1 MSIRERVEEALTKH
15 LLKQQGLTV
24 HFVFSDP
31 VVQWRD
37 DVPEESQR
45 FVVGPNDYYAAQ
57 EQAEQLYALM
67 MKTIDFNR
75 LALESVGAWM
85 ALTDDDKDREEFGMH
100 AKTTGQAIR
109 LALTTEKTFPDWTEE
124 IAAEDKKTVT

>member
-15 LLKQQGLTV
+15 LLEKQGLTV
-24 HFVFSDP
+24 HFLFGDP
-31 VVQWRD
+31 IVQWRD
-37 DVPEESQR
+37 DVPEEAQR
-45 FVVGPNDYYAAQ
+45 FMAGPNDYYDAQ

-85 ALTDDDKDREEFGMH
+85 ALTDNDRYREFGMN
-100 AKTTGQAIR
+100 AKETGQAIR
-109 LALTTEKTFPDWTEE
+109 LALTTEKTFPDWDAE
-124 IAAEDKKTVT
+124 IAAENKKVT